1 MLITT
6 RRIFKMKI
14 IKKIAAV
21 LLVAV
26 MVLSICGC
34 HKKDEIAVTIGD
46 HEFTSAY
53 YMCAL
58 INAYQDGQ
66 SEVYETL
73 SEEEQQS
80 TDIDYFS
87 KKIDNKSF
95 NDWVKDRAIEILKTV
110 SYYKSACEKNKI
122 EIDAD
127 TKTASE
133 YYASTIWQSYS
144 ALFEENGV
152 SQATFTKFFVEG
164 APSQMTDYALY
175 YMFGMGTPNDYEEL
189 YFQHLYG
196 KKGDK
201 EIATKTVKK
210 ELYNNYIIAD
220 VLDVTFTE
228 EQKDSERNKIK
239 KQFEEYEKD
248 LRSGKTTF
256 AKVYKEYNN
265 ITKEEDLPKS
275 EAKDPYASILDI
287 TSHNYTD
294 IKKMD
299 TDEVKLFYDKEEGHL
314 SLVVK
319 KDIKS
324 DSYYLKTL
332 DNTLRHSLKD
342 EEYTKDSEKEI
353 KKLEVKI
360 NDFAVNRF
368 KVKNIK
374 IPENQY

>member
-1 MLITT
+1 MLKTT

-14 IKKIAAV
+14 IKKLAAV

-58 INAYQDGQ
+58 INAYQDGEA
-66 SEVYETL
+66 EVYDSL

-87 KKIDNKSF
+87 KKIDDKSF
-95 NDWVKDRAIEILKTV
+95 SDWVKDRAIEILKTV
-110 SYYKSACEKNKI
+110 SYYKAACEKNKV
-122 EIDAD
+122 EIDED
-127 TKTASE
+127 TQTASE
-133 YYASTIWQSYS
+133 YYASVIWQSYS
-144 ALFEENGV
+144 TLFEENGV
-152 SQATFTKFFVEG
+152 SQTTFTKYFTEG
-164 APSQMTDYALY
+164 APSQLTDYAMY
-175 YMFGMGTPNDYEEL
+175 YMLGIGTPNDYEEL

-196 KKGDK
+196 KDGEK
-201 EIATKTVKK
+201 EIAAKTVKK
-210 ELYNNYIIAD
+210 ELYNNYLAAD
-220 VLDVTFTE
+220 VLEVTFTE

-248 LRSGKTTF
+248 LKSGKTTF
-256 AKVYKEYNN
+256 AKVYKEYNE
-265 ITKEEDLPKS
+265 ITDDEDLPES
-275 EAKDPYASILDI
+275 DAKDPYASILDI
-287 TSHNYTD
+287 SSHNYTD

-314 SLVVK
+314 QLVVK

-324 DSYYLKTL
+324 DKYYLETL
-332 DNTLRHSLKD
+332 DNSLRHSLKD

-353 KKLEVKI
+353 AKLKAEI
-360 NDFAVNRF
+360 NDFAVDRF
-368 KVKNIK
+368 KVKDIK
-374 IPENQY
+374 IPESQY

>member
-1 MLITT
+1 
-6 RRIFKMKI
+6 MKF

-46 HEFTSAY
+46 NEFTSAY

-66 SEVYETL
+66 AEVYETL
-73 SEEEQQS
+73 TEEEQQS

-87 KKIDNKSF
+87 KKIDDKSF
-95 NDWVKDRAIEILKTV
+95 NNWVKDRAIEILKTV
-110 SYYKSACEKNKI
+110 SYYKSACEKAKV

-127 TKTASE
+127 TRTASE

-144 ALFEENGV
+144 QLFESNGV
-152 SQATFTKFFVEG
+152 SQATFTKFFVDG
-164 APSQMTDYALY
+164 APSQITDYALY

-196 KKGDK
+196 KDGEK
-201 EIATKTVKK
+201 EIAAKTVKK

-220 VLDVTFTE
+220 VLEVTFTE
-228 EQKDSERNKIK
+228 EQKDAERKKIK
-239 KQFEEYEKD
+239 EQFEEYEKD
-248 LRSGKTTF
+248 LKNGKTTF
-256 AKVYKEYNN
+256 AKVYKEYNK
-265 ITKEEDLPKS
+265 ITDDNNLPQS
-275 EAKDPYASILDI
+275 DAKDPYASILDI

-314 SLVVK
+314 QLVVK
-319 KDIKS
+319 KDIES
-324 DSYYLKTL
+324 DKYYLETL
-332 DNTLRHSLKD
+332 DTTLRHSLKD
-342 EEYTKDSEKEI
+342 EEYLKASEKEI
-353 KKLEVKI
+353 AKLKAEI
-360 NDFAVNRF
+360 NDFAVDRF
-368 KVKNIK
+368 KVKDIV
-374 IPENQY
+374 IPESQY